1 MTPLRDVKSMVV
13 FQEASMKLFS
23 VKRVFLAAVVFTF
36 GTLGSVEWSKTDDP
50 SVGFI
55 RGDFTVTTSTA
66 SAGETGGLV
75 HRVSC
80 VLVRF
85 YVAKY
90 SVPTAEAWA
99 RSKGATDADI
109 QTARRCILPQQT
121 AQVGHVADRGF

>member
-1 MTPLRDVKSMVV
+1 
-13 FQEASMKLFS
+13 MKLFS

-36 GTLGSVEWSKTDDP
+36 GTLGSVEWSKTDDL

-75 HRVSC
+75 RRASY

-90 SVPTAEAWA
+90 SAPAEAWA

-109 QTARRCILPQQT
+109 QTARRCISPQQT
-121 AQVGHVADRGF
+121 VQVGHVADRGF